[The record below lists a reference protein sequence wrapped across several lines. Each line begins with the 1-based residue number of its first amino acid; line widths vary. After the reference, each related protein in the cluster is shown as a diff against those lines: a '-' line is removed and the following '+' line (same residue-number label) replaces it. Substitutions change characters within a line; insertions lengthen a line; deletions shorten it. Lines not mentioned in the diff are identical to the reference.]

1 MAKKKMTVQTPEA
14 IKKATIEAMEEL
26 GTYKPQYDQL
36 IDIYAGLVHQYQKAL
51 RDFEAGGCIYEVETG
66 AGGEAASIRIYGVS
80 KVVAAEAI
88 DPGEE
93 VASDADGKAK
103 VAGSGDRVLGVALT
117 AAANED
123 EIISIALYHG
133 PELA

>member
-1 MAKKKMTVQTPEA
+1 MELAGDGEA
-14 IKKATIEAMEEL
+14 ALGVLQNKPGEA
-26 GTYKPQYDQL
+26 
-36 IDIYAGLVHQYQKAL
+36 
-51 RDFEAGGCIYEVETG
+51 TG

>member
-1 MAKKKMTVQTPEA
+1 MMAWEIPVLDISLVAADDLQDF
-14 IKKATIEAMEEL
+14 
-26 GTYKPQYDQL
+26 QYFFVKVNSD
-36 IDIYAGLVHQYQKAL
+36 G
-51 RDFEAGGCIYEVETG
+51 EVELAGDGEAARVLQNKPGEATG
-66 AGGEAASIRIYGVS
+66 AGGEACLSASTACLRSLV
-80 KVVAAEAI
+80 AEAI

-117 AAANED
+117 AANED

>member
-1 MAKKKMTVQTPEA
+1 MMMAWEIPVLDISLVAADDLQDF
-14 IKKATIEAMEEL
+14 
-26 GTYKPQYDQL
+26 QYFFVKVNSD
-36 IDIYAGLVHQYQKAL
+36 G
-51 RDFEAGGCIYEVETG
+51 EVELAGDGEAALGVLQNKPGEATG

-103 VAGSGDRVLGVALT
+103 VADSGDRVLGVALT